1 MIELLRSGP
10 TPLTQM
16 NSRLS
21 KHSSQQGIALIVVLW
36 MLVLLTIMAAAYS
49 TTMRTET
56 RLTAQQLHAS
66 QSRALAEAGIWLAVN
81 DLLKPELNKV
91 WPVNGASNE
100 IEFKGGTIELI
111 IQDQAGKIDLN
122 TAHHELLQG
131 LFESVDVEE
140 PLRMEIIDA
149 LLDWRDRDDLRRL
162 NGAEDP
168 DYQQAGYD
176 HEAKDGPFNS
186 IDELRLV
193 MGMTE
198 EIYQKIYPALTI
210 HSHLPG
216 VNPDAAPE
224 AVLLAI
230 PGIDPDSI
238 ADYLLD
244 RSDPAKAT
252 ANPTVPGVNSRFTNR
267 TKGVSFMITSE
278 STVNN
283 ARAKLEVVISLRRTS
298 ELPYTVLSW
307 REI

>member
-1 MIELLRSGP
+1 M
-10 TPLTQM
+10 QM
-16 NSRLS
+16 VFKSHNNL
-21 KHSSQQGIALIVVLW
+21 KQQGIALVVVLW
-36 MLVLLTIMAAAYS
+36 MLVLLTIMAAGYS
-49 TTMRTET
+49 TTMRTEIK
-56 RLTAQQLHAS
+56 LTAQQLHAS

-81 DLLKPELNKV
+81 DLLKPELDRV
-91 WPVNGASNE
+91 WPVNGTSNDINFE
-100 IEFKGGTIELI
+100 GGTIELM

-122 TAHHELLQG
+122 TARSELLQG
-131 LFESVDVEE
+131 LLESVEVEE
-140 PLRMEIIDA
+140 PLSLEIVDS
-149 LLDWRDRDDLRRL
+149 LLDWRDRDDLTRL

-168 DYQQAGYD
+168 EYRQAGYD
-176 HEAKDGPFNS
+176 YEAKDGPLNS

-216 VNPDAAPE
+216 INPAVAPE
-224 AVLLAI
+224 EALLAI
-230 PGIDPDSI
+230 PGTDPELI

-244 RSDPAKAT
+244 RSDPSSAT
-252 ANPTVPGVNSRFTNR
+252 INPTVPGINSRFTNR

-278 STVNN
+278 GLVNET
-283 ARAKLEVVISLRRTS
+283 RVTLEVVISLRRTS